1 MFLFFFLFLVT
12 NSDGMFLIEVDRL
25 LKPGGYFVLNSPA
38 GRGQTSSVAQIT
50 SLAEKICWSL
60 LAQEEDT
67 FVWLKT
73 ADSQCYTR

>member
-1 MFLFFFLFLVT
+1 
-12 NSDGMFLIEVDRL
+12 MFLIEVDRL

-38 GRGQTSSVAQIT
+38 GRAKTSSVTRIT
-50 SLAEKICWSL
+50 LLTEKICWSL

-67 FVWLKT
+67 FVWQKT

>member
-1 MFLFFFLFLVT
+1 MVIHFFFVA

-38 GRGQTSSVAQIT
+38 GRVQTSTVARIA
-50 SLAEKICWSL
+50 SLTENICWSL

-67 FVWLKT
+67 FVWHKT